1 MAKPNVD
8 KIIKDVQLL
17 SKRMRSREEVADEL
31 LGKLGTVQSQLEAM
45 RQVRPI
51 FYDMHND
58 CKAIT
63 FPHTYVRMID
73 ALEFFLSVNL
83 VLVDCPHPEK
93 LLIPLS
99 LKIGY
104 RILVS
109 LFLEMCLALD
119 EIFTT
124 SLCHFYTTASPS

>member
-45 RQVRPI
+45 RQVKPI

-58 CKAIT
+58 CKVIY

-83 VLVDCPHPEK
+83 VLVETPVTEDWLPCFDVM
-93 LLIPLS
+93 
-99 LKIGY
+99 
-104 RILVS
+104 VS
-109 LFLEMCLALD
+109 GNVSC
-119 EIFTT
+119 T
-124 SLCHFYTTASPS
+124 